1 MTWLTRFG
9 LKNTIAVFILVIL
22 ISVLGIYAGLHF
34 NQEALPDVSD
44 PRIIVQTG
52 FPGASSR
59 QVHDQVTQPLKQALE
74 QVEGLKNVRSQSA
87 NNFSVIDLVFEDRAD
102 VNEKKAW
109 VEEQLNSVQL
119 PEGAE
124 KPEVIKAS
132 LTNFPVIYAAVTS
145 KENKEKEVEK
155 LQSLVKDHIIPSL
168 ERVDGVSK
176 VEEAGLAPKSITIN
190 LKADKIKKEGISLQE
205 IQQKM
210 GSVNQTL
217 AVGSLQ
223 MNEKEQPLVVTGH
236 FDSAEEVENFIVR
249 SQPELRLKEIAEVVR
264 GSDQQETISY
274 FQGKPGV
281 SLTIHKTPDTNT
293 VEMTKEVQKKLETFK
308 EEADIE
314 LIYNDAQ
321 EIERSIAGMLE
332 KGLLGALLASVVVLL
347 FLRDFRATLVA
358 IVSIPLSVLVTLSLL
373 KYFTDI
379 SLNIMTL
386 SGMTVAVGRVVDDS
400 IVVMENII
408 RRLQKERLS
417 REMVLD
423 ATKEVGRAIT
433 GSTITT
439 IAVFAPLILV
449 SGMIGKMFAPFGLTV
464 VFALLASLLVAVTVV
479 PALSFL
485 FIRRKNRKE
494 SYNAGIYS
502 LYRRS
507 LKWSLNHK
515 GTILTLSLVLFLAS
529 LPLAGMSPFT
539 FLPEQEEKYVEARL
553 EMPQGSSLDALD
565 REAKRLDG
573 IIGESDDVELSQ
585 VVIGKRLGD
594 GLGDSSNQA
603 DWMIKLKTSADT
615 GTFVEEM
622 KRKLAPETQGA
633 KLDIN
638 EMAGAG
644 SAKINVTVKG
654 NDTEDLKL
662 AAEKITEEIAQ
673 IKGTQNVENSLVS
686 DVKTLE
692 LSIRPKEALAN
703 GLSTMQV
710 AQSIQPFL
718 SKQKIG
724 EVGEGGEKE
733 DLQLQVTGQSMNS
746 EKEIEKLPLFSLSG
760 ELLQVKDIAEIKEV
774 NMPSTLQYDGEEP
787 YATISGTISDED
799 AGGVNQKIRDKV
811 NKLSLPDGVK
821 VQFGGSDEQIQQM
834 VTDMGIAILVA
845 IGLVYLVMVV
855 TFSEGRAPFAILFS
869 LPLAVIGALGATV
882 LTGQPISL
890 SSLIGMLMLIGIV
903 VTNAIVLVDRVQQQ
917 KNRGLTVRESLLE
930 AGSTRL
936 RPILMT
942 AVATVGA
949 LLPLSFGVG
958 EGALVST
965 GLAVVV
971 IGGLITSTLLTL
983 WVVPVMYELLHRR
996 EVKKQSAL
1004 KNAI

>member
-1 MTWLTRFG
+1 MTWLTRFS
-9 LKNTIAVFILVIL
+9 LKNIIAVFILVIL

-314 LIYNDAQ
+314 LVYNDAQ

-882 LTGQPISL
+882 LTRQPISL

>member
-1 MTWLTRFG
+1 M
-9 LKNTIAVFILVIL
+9 
-22 ISVLGIYAGLHF
+22 
-34 NQEALPDVSD
+34 
-44 PRIIVQTG
+44 
-52 FPGASSR
+52 
-59 QVHDQVTQPLKQALE
+59 
-74 QVEGLKNVRSQSA
+74 
-87 NNFSVIDLVFEDRAD
+87 
-102 VNEKKAW
+102 
-109 VEEQLNSVQL
+109 
-119 PEGAE
+119 
-124 KPEVIKAS
+124 
-132 LTNFPVIYAAVTS
+132 
-145 KENKEKEVEK
+145 
-155 LQSLVKDHIIPSL
+155 
-168 ERVDGVSK
+168 
-176 VEEAGLAPKSITIN
+176 
-190 LKADKIKKEGISLQE
+190 
-205 IQQKM
+205 
-210 GSVNQTL
+210 
-217 AVGSLQ
+217 
-223 MNEKEQPLVVTGH
+223 
-236 FDSAEEVENFIVR
+236 
-249 SQPELRLKEIAEVVR
+249 VR
-264 GSDQQETISY
+264 GSDRQETISY
-274 FQGKPGV
+274 FQGKPGI

-314 LIYNDAQ
+314 LVYNDAQ

-485 FIRRKNRKE
+485 FIRRKTRKE
-494 SYNAGIYS
+494 SYDAGIYS

-515 GTILTLSLVLFLAS
+515 ATVLTLSLVLFLAS

-573 IIGESDDVELSQ
+573 IISESDDVELSQ

-603 DWMIKLKTSADT
+603 DWMVKLKTSADT

-633 KLDIN
+633 KMDIY

-644 SAKINVTVKG
+644 SA
-654 NDTEDLKL
+654 
-662 AAEKITEEIAQ
+662 
-673 IKGTQNVENSLVS
+673 QNQC
-686 DVKTLE
+686 D
-692 LSIRPKEALAN
+692 
-703 GLSTMQV
+703 
-710 AQSIQPFL
+710 
-718 SKQKIG
+718 
-724 EVGEGGEKE
+724 
-733 DLQLQVTGQSMNS
+733 S
-746 EKEIEKLPLFSLSG
+746 ERK
-760 ELLQVKDIAEIKEV
+760 
-774 NMPSTLQYDGEEP
+774 
-787 YATISGTISDED
+787 
-799 AGGVNQKIRDKV
+799 
-811 NKLSLPDGVK
+811 
-821 VQFGGSDEQIQQM
+821 
-834 VTDMGIAILVA
+834 
-845 IGLVYLVMVV
+845 
-855 TFSEGRAPFAILFS
+855 
-869 LPLAVIGALGATV
+869 
-882 LTGQPISL
+882 
-890 SSLIGMLMLIGIV
+890 
-903 VTNAIVLVDRVQQQ
+903 
-917 KNRGLTVRESLLE
+917 
-930 AGSTRL
+930 
-936 RPILMT
+936 
-942 AVATVGA
+942 
-949 LLPLSFGVG
+949 
-958 EGALVST
+958 
-965 GLAVVV
+965 
-971 IGGLITSTLLTL
+971 
-983 WVVPVMYELLHRR
+983 
-996 EVKKQSAL
+996 
-1004 KNAI
+1004 

>member
-515 GTILTLSLVLFLAS
+515 GTVLTLSLVLFLAS

-882 LTGQPISL
+882 LTRQPISL

>member
-1 MTWLTRFG
+1 M
-9 LKNTIAVFILVIL
+9 
-22 ISVLGIYAGLHF
+22 
-34 NQEALPDVSD
+34 
-44 PRIIVQTG
+44 
-52 FPGASSR
+52 
-59 QVHDQVTQPLKQALE
+59 
-74 QVEGLKNVRSQSA
+74 
-87 NNFSVIDLVFEDRAD
+87 
-102 VNEKKAW
+102 
-109 VEEQLNSVQL
+109 
-119 PEGAE
+119 
-124 KPEVIKAS
+124 
-132 LTNFPVIYAAVTS
+132 
-145 KENKEKEVEK
+145 
-155 LQSLVKDHIIPSL
+155 
-168 ERVDGVSK
+168 
-176 VEEAGLAPKSITIN
+176 
-190 LKADKIKKEGISLQE
+190 
-205 IQQKM
+205 M
-210 GSVNQTL
+210 
-217 AVGSLQ
+217 
-223 MNEKEQPLVVTGH
+223 
-236 FDSAEEVENFIVR
+236 
-249 SQPELRLKEIAEVVR
+249 
-264 GSDQQETISY
+264 
-274 FQGKPGV
+274 
-281 SLTIHKTPDTNT
+281 
-293 VEMTKEVQKKLETFK
+293 KEVQKKLETFK

-724 EVGEGGEKE
+724 EVGEGEEKE
-733 DLQLQVTGQSMNS
+733 VLQLQVTGQSMNS

-882 LTGQPISL
+882 LTRQPISL

>member
-1 MTWLTRFG
+1 MTWLTRFS
-9 LKNTIAVFILVIL
+9 LKNIIAVFILVIL

-494 SYNAGIYS
+494 SYNVGIYS

-515 GTILTLSLVLFLAS
+515 GTVLTLSLVLFLAS

-882 LTGQPISL
+882 LTRQPISL